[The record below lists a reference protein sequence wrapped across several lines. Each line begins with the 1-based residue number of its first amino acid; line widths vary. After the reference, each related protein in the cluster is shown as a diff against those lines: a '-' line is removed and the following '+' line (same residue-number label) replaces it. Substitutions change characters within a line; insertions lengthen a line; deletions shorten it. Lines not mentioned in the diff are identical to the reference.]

1 MLEAIRKIMVLAAAV
16 VMPFLC
22 AAPAAHA
29 SSVRPIRSGQAGGSE
44 VVSQPNGSAVSTQKA
59 KKVNLSVYS
68 VLQSTDY
75 SPVLDDNEW
84 TYKTMSRNITLH
96 IYGDKAFSS
105 LYLKFELPN
114 EWMVTLPDGTGLEGG
129 KNDFIHEWLPLGQS
143 VKNVDLSLAK
153 NTKLTDIYAFTDG
166 ELPSWVQVWQ
176 PPCENA
182 DLMVM
187 PTHSD
192 DEHLWFGG
200 AMPYYAGER
209 GYKVQVVYMTNHRQ
223 YTIRC
228 HEQLNGLWAVGVTHY
243 PIISDTFR
251 DVPAT
256 GRYDKAAEIFGY
268 DNVLG
273 FQVEML
279 RRFRPKVIIA
289 HDINGEY
296 GHGAHRLNA
305 RTLLEALELT
315 DDPAAFPESAAKY
328 GTCQVQKVYLHLWEE
343 HPIVMDWSKMEL
355 SRFGGKTAMDMTKKG
370 FACHVS
376 QQGHYRVAEDGPY
389 DCRKFGLAYTTVGWD
404 TPDQNDMFEH
414 VVWSEGRPDAEDE
427 PSGAVAV
434 SSSDGAVSASDTPP
448 AATHRQMA
456 WIAAVSA
463 VVVLAAASV
472 WMLHRKGRRG
482 NALPSDN
489 PTDITV
495 KERRK
500 K

>member
-29 SSVRPIRSGQAGGSE
+29 SSVRPIRSVQAGGSE

-75 SPVLDDNEW
+75 SPILDDNEW

-129 KNDFIHEWLPLGQS
+129 KNEFIHEWLPLGQS

-200 AMPYYAGER
+200 AMPYYAGEL

-296 GHGAHRLNA
+296 GHTEPVRCRRCICICGRSIPLSWIGAKWNSAGLAEKPRWIWPKRDLPVMSPSRGITA
-305 RTLLEALELT
+305 WRKT
-315 DDPAAFPESAAKY
+315 DPMIAVSSVLPIRQWAGIRRIRMICLSMWY
-328 GTCQVQKVYLHLWEE
+328 GLRGVRMRKTSR
-343 HPIVMDWSKMEL
+343 PGL
-355 SRFGGKTAMDMTKKG
+355 SRFPRRMALY
-370 FACHVS
+370 
-376 QQGHYRVAEDGPY
+376 QRQIPR
-389 DCRKFGLAYTTVGWD
+389 L
-404 TPDQNDMFEH
+404 
-414 VVWSEGRPDAEDE
+414 
-427 PSGAVAV
+427 
-434 SSSDGAVSASDTPP
+434 PP
-448 AATHRQMA
+448 LTDR
-456 WIAAVSA
+456 W
-463 VVVLAAASV
+463 
-472 WMLHRKGRRG
+472 RG
-482 NALPSDN
+482 
-489 PTDITV
+489 
-495 KERRK
+495 
-500 K
+500 